1 MAQYY
6 EWFKVLHL
14 IALICW
20 MAGLLYLPR
29 LYVYHSTVKI
39 GSESDELF
47 KKMELKLLR
56 YIMNPAM
63 LATFLFGVILSGIY
77 GMQALGLWFHLK
89 MMFVLIL
96 ALFHS
101 LLARWRKDFFHGKN
115 KHSERFYRI
124 VNELPAILMIFIII
138 MVIIK
143 PFD

>member
-101 LLARWRKDFFHGKN
+101 LLARWRKDFFRGKN
-115 KHSERFYRI
+115 KHSEKFYRI
-124 VNELPAILMIFIII
+124 VNEVPAILMIFIII